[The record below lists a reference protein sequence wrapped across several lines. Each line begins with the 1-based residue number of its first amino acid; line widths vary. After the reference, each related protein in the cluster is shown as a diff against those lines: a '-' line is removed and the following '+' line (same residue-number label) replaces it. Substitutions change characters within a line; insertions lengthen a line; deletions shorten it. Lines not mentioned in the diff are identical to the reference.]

1 MRYRYPQPLKVVR
14 FLENSLSF
22 NHLNI
27 SRADIPCVLE
37 NGVVEAA
44 RLTQP
49 VTLYITVY
57 ITPPT
62 LYNSPPPSI
71 PTADGSSPAEEAPI
85 SGRIQ
90 PPSPEHPLS
99 LSHHQPVK
107 AANNKPQRRE
117 EVSPA
122 SANDLRPALAQA
134 DQAMKRMDRL
144 NTWQDAVGRVKWVMD
159 TLGPIAEVRVIPLMS
174 LAKLTT
180 SSIYSISHPQR
191 WHRGTQS
198 HAAQLG
204 AGFHWE

>member
-1 MRYRYPQPLKVVR
+1 MRCRYPQPLKVVR

-62 LYNSPPPSI
+62 LYNNPPPSK

-85 SGRIQ
+85 PGRIK
-90 PPSPEHPLS
+90 PPSPEHPL
-99 LSHHQPVK
+99 HHQPVE
-107 AANNKPQRRE
+107 AAKNPQSRE
-117 EVSPA
+117 EVSP

-134 DQAMKRMDRL
+134 DRAMKRMDRS
-144 NTWQDAVGRVKWVMD
+144 NTWQGTVGRVKWVMD
-159 TLGPIAEVRVIPLMS
+159 TLGPIAEVRIIPLMS
-174 LAKLTT
+174 LAKLTST
-180 SSIYSISHPQR
+180 YSISHSQR
-191 WHRGTQS
+191 WHTVY
-198 HAAQLG
+198 
-204 AGFHWE
+204 F